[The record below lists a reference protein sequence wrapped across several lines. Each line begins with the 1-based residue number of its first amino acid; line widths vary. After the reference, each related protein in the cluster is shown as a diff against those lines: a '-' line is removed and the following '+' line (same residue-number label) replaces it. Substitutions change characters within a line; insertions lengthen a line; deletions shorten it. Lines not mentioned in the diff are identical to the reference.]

1 MTNAMNKMI
10 SNKELYLHCKQN
22 AKSSVERF
30 SFENIGN
37 QWLQL
42 FNELK

>member
-1 MTNAMNKMI
+1 MI

-30 SFENIGN
+30 SLESIGN
-37 QWLQL
+37 HWLQIL
-42 FNELK
+42 TN